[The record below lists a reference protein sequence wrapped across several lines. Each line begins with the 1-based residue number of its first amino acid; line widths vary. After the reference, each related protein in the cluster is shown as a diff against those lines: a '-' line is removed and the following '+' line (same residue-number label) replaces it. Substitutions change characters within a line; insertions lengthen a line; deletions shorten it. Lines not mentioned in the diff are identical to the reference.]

1 LKQKQGQK
9 SSGNKECL
17 GHVLHGPICEEVCR
31 ALEVHVAFFDH
42 QRWHSA
48 MSFKASWRGLLVDVA
63 HSHWLVVVCCQ
74 RSTLLFSLSYLSLL
88 LGFCAM
94 FFFSLNSGSHFFF
107 ICVFSILF
115 MGKSRFHDPGCRFG
129 RLTHV
134 DFSLFCLGHFYY
146 FFFQVHPWIFG
157 RLEFIFNLFLC
168 FSFYRI
174 IMVTWFRSRIL
185 QDN

>member
-94 FFFSLNSGSHFFF
+94 FFSLLILVLIFFHLCLFYSFYGKISISWSGLQVWKVNPCWLQSFLFGSFLLFLFSSSSLNIWS
-107 ICVFSILF
+107 
-115 MGKSRFHDPGCRFG
+115 FG
-129 RLTHV
+129 I
-134 DFSLFCLGHFYY
+134 Y
-146 FFFQVHPWIFG
+146 F
-157 RLEFIFNLFLC
+157 
-168 FSFYRI
+168 
-174 IMVTWFRSRIL
+174 
-185 QDN
+185 